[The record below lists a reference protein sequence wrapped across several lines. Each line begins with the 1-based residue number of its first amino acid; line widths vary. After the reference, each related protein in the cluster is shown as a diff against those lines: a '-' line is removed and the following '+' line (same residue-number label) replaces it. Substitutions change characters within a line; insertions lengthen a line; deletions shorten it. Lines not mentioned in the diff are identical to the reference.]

1 MRSRSALPP
10 LVLAGAIAVAACGG
24 DDADDAGAATAAPA
38 AEATP
43 ALVAEPAVETT
54 GAAAADFN
62 DADVTFAQGMIP
74 HHEQAIEMATIAL
87 DPTVDASAEVQ
98 DLAGRIEGAQ
108 DPEIDLMT
116 EWLTAWGQP
125 IQMDTSDGHD
135 MSAMEGMM
143 TAEEMDAL
151 GEASGADFD
160 RLWLEM
166 MIRHHQ
172 GAIAMAETVKAEG
185 QNADALALADEI
197 IAAQQAEIDE
207 MQALL
212 DA

>member
-1 MRSRSALPP
+1 
-10 LVLAGAIAVAACGG
+10 
-24 DDADDAGAATAAPA
+24 
-38 AEATP
+38 
-43 ALVAEPAVETT
+43 
-54 GAAAADFN
+54 
-62 DADVTFAQGMIP
+62 MIP
-74 HHEQAIEMATIAL
+74 HHEQAIDMSTIAL

-108 DPEIDLMT
+108 DSEIDLMT

-160 RLWLEM
+160 QLWLEV

-185 QNADALALADEI
+185 QSADALALADEI

-207 MQALL
+207 MDALL
-212 DA
+212 EA